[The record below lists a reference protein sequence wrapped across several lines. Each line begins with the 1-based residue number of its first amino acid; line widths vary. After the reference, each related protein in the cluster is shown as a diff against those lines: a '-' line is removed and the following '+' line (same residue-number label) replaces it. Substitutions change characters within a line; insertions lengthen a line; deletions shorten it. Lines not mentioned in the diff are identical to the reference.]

1 MTYFYISNNKRKKHE
16 LFILLC
22 LGVVGQS
29 RQNSSFSGGNPI
41 ESSWFFNSKSWNPQ
55 TATMVSAIQLWF
67 ILDWILEILR
77 LVSAPCPCSSILY
90 FWPKSTSCEIDTFL
104 LQRHS
109 VTQLFVEAKFTHFAQ
124 LYAIILKSIENFKF
138 IGSFLLR
145 LYVYPEF
152 WNRKFEK
159 SFFVFSESV
168 FTLISNLSSVGQ

>member
-1 MTYFYISNNKRKKHE
+1 MLIFSWHIFIFQTIKKNMNF
-16 LFILLC
+16 FILLC

-29 RQNSSFSGGNPI
+29 RQSSSFSGGNPI

-67 ILDWILEILR
+67 IFKWILEILR

-109 VTQLFVEAKFTHFAQ
+109 VTQLFVTAKFTH
-124 LYAIILKSIENFKF
+124 YCTILSIHLQSCEDFKF
-138 IGSFLLR
+138 IGSFLCR
-145 LYVYPEF
+145 LCVYPEVLDL
-152 WNRKFEK
+152 E
-159 SFFVFSESV
+159 
-168 FTLISNLSSVGQ
+168 